1 MLNKTNEYF
10 DNLNLGAEIKNQ
22 TLANDLRKRST
33 GAEQILWEQLRNRKV
48 EGVKFRRQHA
58 IRQFIADFYCHEVKL
73 IIEVDG
79 EIHNIET
86 MKERDEVRTFE
97 LQKYGI
103 SIIRFTNEEIFYDMN
118 KVMEKIRA
126 KLKERNHGI

>member
-33 GAEQILWEQLRNRKV
+33 GAEQILSEQLRNRKV

-86 MKERDEVRTFE
+86 IKERDEGRTFE

-118 KVMEKIRA
+118 NVLEKIRTE
-126 KLKERNHGI
+126 LKARTH